1 MKLIKIII
9 IQIALIVSFQS
20 LIKADDIR
28 EFQIEGISIGDSLL
42 DYFSKDEIN
51 NNYSKSRIL
60 KGTNYSRSC
69 FEKSNSIYEKLCIDF
84 KNNTNKIIH
93 GVQGVIRYK
102 KINNP
107 ACLNKLREI
116 DKEFSNIFKNLDRK
130 DWGPLKLP
138 PRTDEDSY
146 HPIIYKFAAGS
157 KAQIGCYFYKK
168 YDSSHLRVV
177 LYTKEMSKIVTR
189 KSEKKQ

>member
-1 MKLIKIII
+1 MNLHRLTILIF
-9 IQIALIVSFQS
+9 LITLNFQS
-20 LIKADDIR
+20 LTKADDIR
-28 EFQIEGISIGDSLL
+28 DFQIEGISIGDSLL

-93 GVQGVIRYK
+93 GVQGLIRYK

-177 LYTKEMSKIVTR
+177 LYTKEMSKIIKT
-189 KSEKKQ
+189 KAAKK

>member
-1 MKLIKIII
+1 MNLNRLIILIFLIIF
-9 IQIALIVSFQS
+9 SHQS
-20 LIKADDIR
+20 LTKADDIR
-28 EFQIEGISIGDSLL
+28 DFQIEGISIGDSLL
-42 DYFSKDEIN
+42 DYFSKDEIH

-107 ACLNKLREI
+107 ACLDKLREI

-130 DWGPLKLP
+130 DWGFLKLP

-146 HPIIYKFAAGS
+146 RPIIYKFAAGS

-189 KSEKKQ
+189 KPEKK

>member
-1 MKLIKIII
+1 MNLHRLTILIF
-9 IQIALIVSFQS
+9 LITLNFQS
-20 LIKADDIR
+20 LTKADDIR
-28 EFQIEGISIGDSLL
+28 DFQIEGISIGDSLL

-51 NNYSKSRIL
+51 NNYSESRL
-60 KGTNYSRSC
+60 FKDTNFSRSC
-69 FEKSNSIYEKLCIDF
+69 FKRSNSTYEKLCIDF

-93 GVQGVIRYK
+93 GVQGLIRYK

-116 DKEFSNIFKNLDRK
+116 DKEFSNIFKNLNRK

-177 LYTKEMSKIVTR
+177 LYTKEMSKIIKT
-189 KSEKKQ
+189 KAAKK

>member
-1 MKLIKIII
+1 MNLHRLTILIF
-9 IQIALIVSFQS
+9 LITLNFQS
-20 LIKADDIR
+20 LTKADDIR
-28 EFQIEGISIGDSLL
+28 DFQIEGISIGDSLL
-42 DYFSKDEIN
+42 DYFSKDEIHN
-51 NNYSKSRIL
+51 NDSKSRIL

-93 GVQGVIRYK
+93 GVQGLIRYK

-146 HPIIYKFAAGS
+146 HPIIYKFATGS

-168 YDSSHLRVV
+168 YDLSHLRVV
-177 LYTKEMSKIVTR
+177 LYTKEMSKLISR
-189 KSEKKQ
+189 QAEKK

>member
-1 MKLIKIII
+1 MKRLLAYLVIILCLGLV
-9 IQIALIVSFQS
+9 ANV
-20 LIKADDIR
+20 KADDIR
-28 EFQIEGISIGDSLL
+28 DFQIEGMSIGDSLL
-42 DYFSKDEIN
+42 NYYNENEIN

-69 FEKSNSIYEKLCIDF
+69 FIKSNSIYEKLCIDF
-84 KNNTNKIIH
+84 KNDTNKIIH

-130 DWGPLKLP
+130 DWGLLKLP
-138 PRTDEDSY
+138 PRPDEDSY
-146 HPIIYKFAAGS
+146 YPIIYKFAVGS

-177 LYTKEMSKIVTR
+177 LYTKEMSKIIKT
-189 KSEKKQ
+189 KAAKK